1 MKRVKLS
8 GLLFGLF
15 ITSLLAACGDT
26 SESRNA
32 NSPSVVEADMLT
44 VYKSPT
50 CGCCTA
56 WIEHVEAEGFAT
68 TAKDVA
74 DMSPVKEH
82 YRVADNLRSCHTAVS
97 KQGFVFE
104 GHIPARFIQQF
115 LAKSPADAFG
125 LTVPAM
131 PVGSPGMEVDD
142 KFMPYQVLL
151 MKKDGSVEVFAD
163 VQNQASQYQVYSSQ
177 EK

>member
-1 MKRVKLS
+1 MQRFKLS
-8 GLLFGLF
+8 GLLFGLL
-15 ITSLLAACGDT
+15 ITGLLVACGDG
-26 SESRNA
+26 SESPKA
-32 NSPSVVEADMLT
+32 TDSFVADADLLT
-44 VYKSPT
+44 IYKSPT
-50 CGCCTA
+50 CGCCSQ
-56 WIEHVEAEGFAT
+56 WIEHLEAKGFET
-68 TAKDVA
+68 NAKDVTE
-74 DMSPVKEH
+74 MSLIKEH

-115 LAKSPADAFG
+115 LATPPADALG

-151 MKKDGSVEVFAD
+151 MKKDGSVEVYAD
-163 VQNQASQYQVYSSQ
+163 VQNQASQYQAYSP
-177 EK
+177 EN